1 MLCRF
6 KTERTSSLANYAN
19 IEISKDDIAMQNR
32 IIALINERKEEML
45 SNLVEIFENIGRGTQ
60 NSEITLKKE
69 YLNDTYV
76 EDLCTQK

>member
-1 MLCRF
+1 M
-6 KTERTSSLANYAN
+6 ANYVN
-19 IEISKDDIAMQNR
+19 IEISKGDI
-32 IIALINERKEEML
+32 IGLINERKDEML
-45 SNLVEIFENIGRGTQ
+45 RNLVEIFENIGRGTQ